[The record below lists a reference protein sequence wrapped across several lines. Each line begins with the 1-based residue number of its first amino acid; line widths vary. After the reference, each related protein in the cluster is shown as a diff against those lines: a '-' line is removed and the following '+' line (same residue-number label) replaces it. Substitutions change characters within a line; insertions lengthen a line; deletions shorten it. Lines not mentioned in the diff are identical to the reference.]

1 MQNEGPL
8 MKHKP
13 TASPIRISPFLSIP
27 EFVRQC
33 VETVDTERREL
44 VIRDDLPHIGVMRA
58 AINLGFSLTMSERDG
73 RVRMIVHVAAG
84 EALAS

>member
-1 MQNEGPL
+1 MMQP
-8 MKHKP
+8 H
-13 TASPIRISPFLSIP
+13 ASPIRISPFLSLP

-58 AINLGFSLTMSERDG
+58 AINLGFSLTIAERAG
-73 RVRMIVHVAAG
+73 RVRMIVH
-84 EALAS
+84 ALAAAALT